1 MGGRMFARWLAAV
14 LCAALVWFADEA
26 GAQSKRAKGW
36 VREPAHIKATT
47 PLMLRFQDYL
57 PEEVDLSSKFPTPGD
72 QGQQSS
78 CTAWATGY
86 AMRSYYE
93 GRRRN
98 WNFSSPG

>member
-1 MGGRMFARWLAAV
+1 MLHNVRLPVPAAV
-14 LCAALVWFADEA
+14 ALCVLLFCVN
-26 GAQSKRAKGW
+26 AQAQTKRAKGW
-36 VREPAHIKATT
+36 VREPAHVVRAL
-47 PLMLRFQDYL
+47 PLMLKFRDYL
-57 PEEVDLSSKFPTPGD
+57 PEEVDLSTKFPTPGN